1 MARKEMM
8 KKEENL
14 EQMYEYIKIPEV
26 EDQFAFRIIKGKF
39 KDVVY
44 KYNKFGV
51 NPDPNPDDT
60 LTYKFEYDILEIP
73 EEIVNKKYSDEEGKE
88 FESLIGDI
96 LIQVIQDNIEMEETD
111 DGKTRRYNPKKSIA

>member
-1 MARKEMM
+1 MAQKEMM

>member
-1 MARKEMM
+1 MTKDELKEMF
-8 KKEENL
+8 
-14 EQMYEYIKIPEV
+14 EYIQIPDI
-26 EDQFAFRIIKGKF
+26 EDQFAFRISKGKF

-73 EEIVNKKYSDEEGKE
+73 EEIVDKKYADEEGKE
-88 FESLIGDI
+88 FEQLIGDI
-96 LIQVIQDNIEMEETD
+96 LIEVIQENIEVNESE
-111 DGKTRRYNPKKSIA
+111 DGKTRRYDFKEPLIQ